1 MIIEILVLVLVM
13 VPAPILARVL
23 TRVPVQARAQNLRTH
38 ESALQGSIIRLMCSE
53 VIYKSPQSTQI
64 RILSHLFRF
73 LVSLGFPQSVTYP
86 LEKRNEAKVN

>member
-1 MIIEILVLVLVM
+1 MVM
-13 VPAPILARVL
+13 VLAPVL
-23 TRVPVQARAQNLRTH
+23 TWVPVLARAQNLRTH

-64 RILSHLFRF
+64 RILSHMFRF